1 MTTEMPKI
9 LIIED
14 NENLSKLMQRVFEG
28 KGFQVITIIDGR
40 QGFEVF
46 KSLKPDVVLLDI
58 ALPSM
63 NGYEILEERQKDEML
78 KKIPVLVVSNSG
90 QNVEISRL
98 KQLSAD
104 DYMIKVELTTDEI
117 YNKVMALLGRTEIR
131 DSEGEQTSVIATP
144 GSAASIRPEGI
155 KPLDAVKIL
164 WVEDDVFLGSI
175 VSRKLS
181 GTGSAYTQATDAT
194 AAFAYLENNMPDI
207 IVLDIM
213 LPGMNG
219 FEILEKIK
227 TSPKTMAIPVV
238 VLSNLGQK
246 DDMDKSFKLGA
257 VKFFVKALVTLDHI
271 IEEII
276 ALVGKK

>member
-1 MTTEMPKI
+1 MNMPKI

-28 KGFQVITIIDGR
+28 KGFQVVTITDGR

-46 KSLKPDVVLLDI
+46 KSLRPDVLLLDL

-63 NGYEILEERQKDEML
+63 NGYEILEERQKDISL
-78 KKIPVLVVSNSG
+78 QKIPVLVVSNSG

-98 KQLSAD
+98 RQLSAD

-117 YNKVMALLGRTEIR
+117 YNKVIALLGKTQNKDITRS
-131 DSEGEQTSVIATP
+131 DSPEVFEVDAEL
-144 GSAASIRPEGI
+144 RPEGV
-155 KPLDAVKIL
+155 KPLDTVKIL

-181 GTGSAYTQATDAT
+181 GTGALYTQATDAT
-194 AAFAYLENNMPDI
+194 SAFAYLESNVPDI

-227 TSPKTMAIPVV
+227 MNPKTSAVPVV

-246 DDMDKSFKLGA
+246 EDMDKCFKLGA
-257 VKFFVKALVTLDHI
+257 TKFFVKALVTLDHI
-271 IEEII
+271 IEEIVSV
-276 ALVGKK
+276 VGKK

>member
-28 KGFQVITIIDGR
+28 KGFQVVTVIDGR

-46 KSLKPDVVLLDI
+46 KSLKPDILLLDI

-63 NGYEILEERQKDEML
+63 NGYEILEERQKDELL

-117 YNKVMALLGRTEIR
+117 YSKVMALLGRVEMG
-131 DSEGEQTSVIATP
+131 DSDNEQASSTTVSEVGTP
-144 GSAASIRPEGI
+144 IRPEGV
-155 KPLDAVKIL
+155 KPLDAIKIL

-175 VSRKLS
+175 VSRKLA
-181 GTGSAYTQATDAT
+181 GTGSVYTQATDST
-194 AAFAYLENNMPDI
+194 AAFSYLENNIPDV

-219 FEILEKIK
+219 YEILEKIK
-227 TSPKTMAIPVV
+227 TNPKTMAIPVI

-246 DDMDKSFKLGA
+246 EDMDKSFKLGA
-257 VKFFVKALVTLDHI
+257 AKFFVKALVTLDHI

>member
-1 MTTEMPKI
+1 
-9 LIIED
+9 
-14 NENLSKLMQRVFEG
+14 
-28 KGFQVITIIDGR
+28 
-40 QGFEVF
+40 
-46 KSLKPDVVLLDI
+46 
-58 ALPSM
+58 M
-63 NGYEILEERQKDEML
+63 NGYEILEERQKDEEL

-90 QNVEISRL
+90 QNVEINRL

-117 YNKVMALLGRTEIR
+117 YGKVMKLLGRTEGVSINT
-131 DSEGEQTSVIATP
+131 EEFVATP
-144 GSAASIRPEGI
+144 TDSVRPDNI
-155 KPLDAVKIL
+155 KPLETVKIL

-181 GTGSAYTQATDAT
+181 GTGSTYTQATDGPT
-194 AAFAYLENNMPDI
+194 AFTYLESNTPDI

-227 TSPKTMAIPVV
+227 TNPSTSSIPVI

-246 DDMDKSFKLGA
+246 DDMDKCFKLGA
-257 VKFFVKALVTLDHI
+257 IKFFVKALVTLDHI

>member
-1 MTTEMPKI
+1 MNTPKI

-28 KGFQVITIIDGR
+28 KGFQVVTVADGR

-46 KSLKPDVVLLDI
+46 KSLKPDVLLLDI

-63 NGYEILEERQKDEML
+63 NGYEILEERQKDMGL
-78 KKIPVLVVSNSG
+78 RKIPVLVVSNSG

-98 KQLSAD
+98 RQLSAD

-117 YNKVMALLGRTEIR
+117 YNKVISLLGK
-131 DSEGEQTSVIATP
+131 SEEAAPAVPAQ
-144 GSAASIRPEGI
+144 SASAEMQSESIRPDDV
-155 KPLDAVKIL
+155 KPLDMVKIL

-175 VSRKLS
+175 VSRKLA
-181 GTGSAYTQATDAT
+181 GTGAAYTQATDAT
-194 AAFAYLENNMPDI
+194 AAFNYLENATPDI

-219 FEILEKIK
+219 FEILEKLK
-227 TSPKTMAIPVV
+227 TNPKTVNIPVV

-246 DDMDKSFKLGA
+246 DDMDKCFKLGA
-257 VKFFVKALVTLDHI
+257 SKFFVKALVTLDHI

-276 ALVGKK
+276 SLVGKK